1 MTIPD
6 SGSMMDN
13 ESLCLPCT
21 PEEEARIVKQLT
33 EKDESCL
40 KEGNFYY
47 VLSTRWFKKWQKYV
61 GEEIGEYEMEDVSID
76 KQSST
81 LTKAGERPGPIDNTD
96 IVKNEEGRDGGD
108 LQLHRTLTEQVDYV
122 LVPQLVWE
130 KLHGWYKGGPALPRQ
145 MISLGIQKTL
155 SVEVYP
161 LALKLM
167 DSRDK
172 SETIIHISKKASLKK
187 LYEHVSTLKR
197 VDLEKIRLWD
207 YFNDCKQT
215 VLAKSNQTLEDSNLQ
230 MDQSIFLDLQPDG
243 FVSSRSNMDSTGN
256 QLALVSMEP
265 PRSSRT
271 IAGGPSLSNGYGPDY
286 GSSLYQGS
294 TFGSVSTDME
304 DARDSV
310 RSAPQRDRGLAG
322 LQNLGNTCFMN
333 SALQCLVHTPPFV
346 DYFLQDY
353 SDEINKQNP
362 LGMHGELAVAFG
374 ELLRKLWSSGR
385 TAVAPRAFKG
395 KLARFAPQFSGY
407 NQHDSQ
413 ELLAFLL
420 DGLHEDLNR
429 VKQKP
434 YIETKDYD
442 GRPDEEVASEFWRY
456 HKARNDS
463 IVVDVCQGQYKST
476 LVCPVCSKI
485 SITFDPFMYLSLPL
499 PSTTTR
505 SMTITVFYADGSSL
519 PMPFTVNVS
528 KYGYY
533 KDLFQALGTACCLE
547 SDETLIIAEVYEH
560 KIYRYLDNGESL
572 PSIKD
577 DECIVA
583 YRLSKKHAELPML
596 EICHR
601 YLENVKLGERKRFL
615 TPLVTYL
622 EDAING
628 TSIDLAVARVLG
640 PLKRKTFSSSNKSE
654 GIKVN
659 GSVLE
664 ESTSDCQMDT
674 ANGDEFGGKDSEEAE
689 LSFRLCLTD
698 DRGMSCKPISKD
710 SVIKPSKI
718 VKVILD
724 WTDKEHESYDASYL
738 KDLPMVHKPGLT
750 VKKTKQESISLFSC
764 LDAFLKEE
772 PLGPE
777 DMWYGGFTIICLN
790 FGHWIFRFRYCPGCK
805 EHRQATKKLDLWKL
819 PDIIVFHLKRF
830 SYSRFLKNKLDT
842 FVNFPIHNLDLSKY
856 VKSKDPSGGSSVY
869 ELYAISNHYGGL
881 GGGHY
886 SAYAK
891 LVEEDR
897 WYHFD
902 DAHVTPVSE
911 GDIRTSAA
919 YLLFY
924 QRVNTSKPMGESSGV
939 HEDF

>member
-1 MTIPD
+1 MTIAD
-6 SGSMMDN
+6 SASFMDN
-13 ESLCLPCT
+13 GSLCLPCT
-21 PEEEARIVKQLT
+21 PHEEAKIVKELT
-33 EKDESCL
+33 DKAESCS
-40 KEGNFYY
+40 KEGDLYY
-47 VLSTRWFKKWQKYV
+47 VISNRWFSRWQRYV
-61 GEEIGEYEMEDVSID
+61 GEETGEYIFEELSTD
-76 KQSST
+76 KEASS

-96 IVKNEEGRDGGD
+96 IITNEGGRDVSD
-108 LQLHRTLTEQVDYV
+108 LQLPRTLIERSDYV
-122 LVPQLVWE
+122 LVPQVVWE
-130 KLHGWYKGGPALPRQ
+130 KLHGWYTGGPALPRQ

-161 LALKLM
+161 LALKVI

-172 SETIIHISKKASLKK
+172 SEIIIHISKKASLRK
-187 LYEHVSTLKR
+187 LYEQVSSLKR
-197 VDLEKIRLWD
+197 VDTEKVRIWD

-215 VLAKSNQTLEDSNLQ
+215 ALASSDQTLEESNLQ
-230 MDQSIFLDLQPDG
+230 MDQSILFDVQIDEFIPSG
-243 FVSSRSNMDSTGN
+243 FGMDSTGN
-256 QLALVSMEP
+256 QLALVLMEP

-271 IAGGPSLSNGYGPDY
+271 IAGGPSLSNGNGPDY
-286 GSSLYQGS
+286 GYGSTLYQGP
-294 TFGSVSTDME
+294 TVGSASTDTE
-304 DARDSV
+304 HKRDSV
-310 RSAPQRDRGLAG
+310 RIDLQRDRGLAG

-333 SALQCLVHTPPFV
+333 SALQCLLHTSPLV

-353 SDEINKQNP
+353 SNEINKQNP
-362 LGMHGELAVAFG
+362 LGMRGELAVAFG

-385 TAVAPRAFKG
+385 TAVAPRVFKG

-434 YIETKDYD
+434 YIETKDSN
-442 GRPDEEVASEFWRY
+442 GRPDEEVANEFWSY

-476 LVCPVCSKI
+476 LVCPDCGKI

-499 PSTTTR
+499 PSTATR
-505 SMTITVFYADGSSL
+505 SMTITVFYGDGSGL
-519 PMPFTVNVS
+519 PIPFTVSVP
-528 KYGYY
+528 KYGYC

-547 SDETLIIAEVYEH
+547 SDETLILAEVYEH

-572 PSIKD
+572 HTIKD

-583 YRLSKKHAELPML
+583 YRLSKKHAEFPML

-601 YLENVKLGERKRFL
+601 YLENVKPDERTRSL
-615 TPLVTYL
+615 TPLVTHL
-622 EDAING
+622 EGAKSG
-628 TSIDLAVARVLG
+628 TDIELAVNRVLS
-640 PLKRKTFSSSNKSE
+640 PLKRKVLLSTNTSD
-654 GIKVN
+654 GMKVN
-659 GSVLE
+659 GLVSDTTE

-674 ANGDEFGGKDSEEAE
+674 QVGHPFGDKDSEEAYSNE
-689 LSFRLCLTD
+689 LSFRLCIND
-698 DRGMSCKPISKD
+698 DRGMSGKPILKD
-710 SVIKPSKI
+710 SVVKPSKI
-718 VKVILD
+718 VKVVLD
-724 WTDKEHESYDASYL
+724 WTDKDHELYDSNYL
-738 KDLPMVHKPGLT
+738 KDLPMVYKPGLT

-777 DMWYGGFTIICLN
+777 DMWY
-790 FGHWIFRFRYCPGCK
+790 CPGCK
-805 EHRQATKKLDLWKL
+805 EHRQATKKLDLWRL

-856 VKSKDPSGGSSVY
+856 VKNKDPSGGVNVY

-911 GDIRTSAA
+911 GDIVTSAA

-924 QRVNTSKPMGESSGV
+924 QRVKTSKPNEPTGESSKV
-939 HEDF
+939 HEIFE

>member
-81 LTKAGERPGPIDNTD
+81 LTKAGERPGPIDNAD

-172 SETIIHISKKASLKK
+172 SETIIHISK
-187 LYEHVSTLKR
+187 
-197 VDLEKIRLWD
+197 KIRLWD

-304 DARDSV
+304 DARDSM

-674 ANGDEFGGKDSEEAE
+674 ENGDGFGGKDSEEAE

-777 DMWYGGFTIICLN
+777 DMW
-790 FGHWIFRFRYCPGCK
+790 YCPGCK

-924 QRVNTSKPMGESSGV
+924 QRVNTSKKPMGESSGV

>member
-13 ESLCLPCT
+13 ESVCLPCT
-21 PEEEARIVKQLT
+21 PRQEARVVKDLT
-33 EKDESCL
+33 DKAESTF
-40 KEGNFYY
+40 KEGDLFF
-47 VLSTRWFKKWQKYV
+47 VVSARWFKKWQKYV
-61 GEEIGEYEMEDVSID
+61 GEETGEYELQEVPLD
-76 KQSST
+76 KNAFT
-81 LTKAGERPGPIDNTD
+81 LTKAAGERPGPIDNTD
-96 IVKNEEGRDGGD
+96 IIINEDGRDGGD
-108 LQLHRTLTEQVDYV
+108 LQLRRTLTERSDYV
-122 LVPQLVWE
+122 LVPQVVWE
-130 KLHGWYKGGPALPRQ
+130 KLHGWYKGGPTLPRQ
-145 MISLGIQKTL
+145 MISAGIQKTL

-161 LALKLM
+161 LALKLI

-172 SETIIHISKKASLKK
+172 SEIVIHISRKASLRK
-187 LYEHVSTLKR
+187 LYEQVSALKG
-197 VDLEKIRLWD
+197 VDVEKLRIWD

-215 VLAKSNQTLEDSNLQ
+215 ALDNSNQTLEESNLQ
-230 MDQSIFLDLQPDG
+230 MDQSIFIEFQLDGSIP
-243 FVSSRSNMDSTGN
+243 SRSGMDSTGN
-256 QLALVSMEP
+256 QLALISMEP
-265 PRSSRT
+265 PRST
-271 IAGGPSLSNGYGPDY
+271 ITIDGGPSVSSGYGPDY
-286 GSSLYQGS
+286 SSSLYQGS
-294 TFGSVSTDME
+294 TFGSVSIDME

-310 RSAPQRDRGLAG
+310 RTASHRDRGLAG

-333 SALQCLVHTPPFV
+333 SALQCLVHTPPLV

-353 SDEINKQNP
+353 TDEINKQNP

-434 YIETKDYD
+434 YIETKDSD
-442 GRPDEEVASEFWRY
+442 GRPDEEVANEFWSY

-476 LVCPVCSKI
+476 LVCPDCNKV

-505 SMTITVFYADGSSL
+505 SMTITIFYGDGSSL

-533 KDLFQALGTACCLE
+533 KDLFQALATACCLE
-547 SDETLIIAEVYEH
+547 SDETLIVAEVYDY
-560 KIYRYLDNGESL
+560 KIYRYLDSAEL
-572 PSIKD
+572 LHSIKD

-583 YRLSKKHAELPML
+583 YRLSKKQAEFPLL

-601 YLENVKLGERKRFL
+601 YIENVKLSERKRFL

-622 EDAING
+622 EDAKTGAGIE
-628 TSIDLAVARVLG
+628 SAVTRVLG
-640 PLKRKTFSSSNKSE
+640 PLKRKTFSSSKSE

-664 ESTSDCQMDT
+664 ESTSDCQMEV
-674 ANGDEFGGKDSEEAE
+674 GDRSGDKDSDETE
-689 LSFRLCLTD
+689 LSFQLCITD

-724 WTDKEHESYDASYL
+724 WADKDHESYDASYL

-772 PLGPE
+772 PLGPD
-777 DMWYGGFTIICLN
+777 DMW
-790 FGHWIFRFRYCPGCK
+790 YCPGCK

-830 SYSRFLKNKLDT
+830 SYSRFLKNKIDT

-856 VKSKDPSGGSSVY
+856 VKSIDLSGGSSVY

-924 QRVNTSKPMGESSGV
+924 QRVKTNNTPMGESSGV
-939 HEDF
+939 NEDF

>member
-6 SGSMMDN
+6 SGSLMDN

-21 PEEEARIVKQLT
+21 PEEERRIVKELT
-33 EKDESCL
+33 EKAESCL
-40 KEGNFYY
+40 KEGNLYY
-47 VLSTRWFKKWQKYV
+47 VVSIRWFTKWQKYV
-61 GEEIGEYEMEDVSID
+61 GEEISAYQFKELSTD
-76 KQSST
+76 KQAPPV
-81 LTKAGERPGPIDNTD
+81 TKASERPGPIDNTD
-96 IVKNEEGRDGGD
+96 IITNEGDRDKSD
-108 LQLHRTLTEQVDYV
+108 LQISRLLLEGSDYV
-122 LVPQLVWE
+122 LVPQGVWE
-130 KLHGWYKGGPALPRQ
+130 KLHGWYKGGPALPRK
-145 MISLGIQKTL
+145 MIALGIQGAYT
-155 SVEVYP
+155 VEVYP
-161 LALKLM
+161 LALKLI

-172 SETIIHISKKASLKK
+172 SEIIIHISKKASLRE
-187 LYEHVSTLKR
+187 LYKQVSALKG
-197 VDLEKIRLWD
+197 VELEKFEQVHIWD
-207 YFNDCKQT
+207 YFNDRRQSA
-215 VLAKSNQTLEDSNLQ
+215 LADSNQTLEESNLQ
-230 MDQSIFLDLQPDG
+230 MDQSILLDVQVDG
-243 FVSSRSNMDSTGN
+243 FIPSGFGMDSTGN
-256 QLALVSMEP
+256 ELALVPMEP
-265 PRSSRT
+265 QRSSRT
-271 IAGGPSLSNGYGPDY
+271 IAGGPSLSNGYSADY

-294 TFGSVSTDME
+294 ALSSISTDME
-304 DARDSV
+304 DAHDSV
-310 RSAPQRDRGLAG
+310 RTAPGGDRGLAG

-333 SALQCLVHTPPFV
+333 SALQCLVHTPPLV
-346 DYFLQDY
+346 EYFLQDY
-353 SDEINKQNP
+353 TDEINKQNP

-385 TAVAPRAFKG
+385 TSVPPRAFKG

-434 YIETKDYD
+434 YFETKDSD
-442 GRPDEEVASEFWRY
+442 GRPDEEVANEFWSY

-476 LVCPVCSKI
+476 LVCPVCDKI

-499 PSTTTR
+499 PSTATR
-505 SMTITVFYADGSSL
+505 SMTVTVFYGDGSSL

-528 KYGYY
+528 KHGYS
-533 KDLFQALGTACCLE
+533 KDLFQALATACCLG
-547 SDETLIIAEVYEH
+547 SDEILVLAEVYEH
-560 KIYRYLDNGESL
+560 HIYRYLENGDSL
-572 PSIKD
+572 HTIKD

-583 YRLSKKHAELPML
+583 YRLSKKQAEFPKL

-601 YLENVKLGERKRFL
+601 YLENLKPGERKRFL

-622 EDAING
+622 EGAKNG
-628 TSIDLAVARVLG
+628 ADIELAVNRVLV
-640 PLKRKTFSSSNKSE
+640 PLKRKVFSSLNRSD
-654 GIKVN
+654 GPKVN
-659 GSVLE
+659 GSASEASE
-664 ESTSDCQMDT
+664 ESTSDCTELGNPSKDKDFE
-674 ANGDEFGGKDSEEAE
+674 DEE

-698 DRGMSCKPISKD
+698 DRGMSCRPILKN
-710 SVIKPSKI
+710 SVIKSSKI
-718 VKVILD
+718 VKVMLD
-724 WTDKEHESYDASYL
+724 WTDKEHELYDASYL
-738 KDLPMVHKPGLT
+738 KDLPMVHKPGVT

-772 PLGPE
+772 PLGPD
-777 DMWYGGFTIICLN
+777 DMW
-790 FGHWIFRFRYCPGCK
+790 YCPGCK
-805 EHRQATKKLDLWKL
+805 EHRQATKKLDLWRL

-856 VKSKDPSGGSSVY
+856 VKNKDASGGSSVY

-911 GDIRTSAA
+911 GDIRTAAA

-924 QRVNTSKPMGESSGV
+924 QRVKTNSVPTNGPVGESSKV
-939 HEDF
+939 HEEF

>member
-1 MTIPD
+1 MTIPNN

-21 PEEEARIVKQLT
+21 PEQEAKIVKELT
-33 EKDESCL
+33 ANSESCL
-40 KEGNFYY
+40 KEGNFYF
-47 VLSTRWFKKWQKYV
+47 VISTRWFTKWQKYV
-61 GEEIGEYEMEDVSID
+61 GEETGEYELEEASVDE
-76 KQSST
+76 QSST

-96 IVKNEEGRDGGD
+96 IINNEDGRDGGD
-108 LQLHRTLTEQVDYV
+108 LQLYRTLTENIDYV
-122 LVPQLVWE
+122 LVPQVVWE

-145 MISLGIQKTL
+145 MISVGILKTL

-161 LALKLM
+161 LALKLI

-172 SETIIHISKKASLKK
+172 SEIIIHISKKASLKQ
-187 LYEHVSTLKR
+187 LYEQVSALKMA
-197 VDLEKIRLWD
+197 DPEKLRIWD
-207 YFNDCKQT
+207 YFNDCKQMA
-215 VLAKSNQTLEDSNLQ
+215 LANSDQTLEESNLQ
-230 MDQSIFLDLQPDG
+230 MDQSILLDFQVDG
-243 FVSSRSNMDSTGN
+243 FVSSRSGMDSTGN

-265 PRSSRT
+265 PRSSLT

-286 GSSLYQGS
+286 GSSLYQGP
-294 TFGSVSTDME
+294 TFGSASTDIE

-353 SDEINKQNP
+353 TEEINKQNP

-476 LVCPVCSKI
+476 LVCPVCNKI

-505 SMTITVFYADGSSL
+505 SMTITVFYGDGSSL

-547 SDETLIIAEVYEH
+547 SDETLILA
-560 KIYRYLDNGESL
+560 
-572 PSIKD
+572 
-577 DECIVA
+577 
-583 YRLSKKHAELPML
+583 

-622 EDAING
+622 EDATNG
-628 TSIDLAVARVLG
+628 TAIDLAVTRVLG

-659 GSVLE
+659 GSVSE

-674 ANGDEFGGKDSEEAE
+674 VVGDEFGGKNSEETE
-689 LSFRLCLTD
+689 LSFHLCITD

-777 DMWYGGFTIICLN
+777 DMW
-790 FGHWIFRFRYCPGCK
+790 YCPGCK

-939 HEDF
+939 HEDL